1 MKKKLFFIFIPI
13 ILIVVFIVF
22 IIKMNTKVSLE
33 VMRYDLTDTISLG
46 KYSLEKKYD
55 SYYVKDKN
63 KTIEEF
69 KFSDKLYKCIND
81 YKYIMYDDGYY
92 FTIEIIKSEIVVTN
106 YTKDNI
112 FSFETFTLDN
122 IIPEVK
128 INEQNEFY
136 NYVSYDSLE
145 DNVFDINSK
154 ETLINYFNT
163 LNSNICQIN
172 GDEVLILA
180 ASDII
185 LGFIVRFELEEE
197 GFYIYEKNYYQT
209 K

>member
-1 MKKKLFFIFIPI
+1 MM
-13 ILIVVFIVF
+13 V
-22 IIKMNTKVSLE
+22 
-33 VMRYDLTDTISLG
+33 
-46 KYSLEKKYD
+46 
-55 SYYVKDKN
+55 
-63 KTIEEF
+63 
-69 KFSDKLYKCIND
+69 
-81 YKYIMYDDGYY
+81 
-92 FTIEIIKSEIVVTN
+92 IKSEIVVTN